1 MGPIS
6 MKSHYRAV
14 VIGGGVVGCSVLY
27 HLAKAGWSDVLLI
40 ERSELTSGSSWHAA
54 GGFHTLNGDP
64 NVARLQAYTVSL
76 YKELEE
82 ISGQS
87 CSLHLTG
94 GVMMA
99 DSPERMDFLRLA
111 HAKGRYLGMD
121 TELITPSEARAMF
134 PLMDETKFV
143 GAMWDPVE
151 GHLDPSGTT
160 HAYAKAARKL
170 GAEIVLRNR
179 VTELTQA
186 TDGTWNVVTEQGTV
200 KAEHVVNCGGLW
212 AREIGRMV
220 GLELP
225 LLAMEHMYLLTEPM
239 PAVEEFNAATGR
251 EMVGVLD
258 FKGEIYTRQE
268 RNGVLLGTYEKA
280 CKPWSPV
287 ETPWDFG
294 HELLAP
300 DLDRISPS
308 LEIGFEHFPGIA
320 NAGIKQVINGPF
332 TFAPDGNPLVGPVQG
347 LTNFWCACAVMAGF
361 SQGGGV
367 GLALSNWMVNG
378 EPGFD
383 VWGMDVAR
391 FGEWATLRY
400 TNAKVRENY
409 SRRFSIRFPNEELP
423 AARPAQTTPL
433 YDTMRAQGAV
443 MGDSW
448 GLETPLWFA
457 PEGVEAK
464 DVVSFHRSNDFEH
477 VGNEVRATRERVGVT
492 EIANFAKYEI
502 RGSGSADFL
511 NRLMTNRMPK
521 PGRLVLTPMLNEAGK
536 LIGDF
541 TVANMGPGAGEDR
554 FMIWGSSAAQKYHM
568 RWFEQHLPKDGT
580 VRIHRFDQTLVGLSI
595 AGPKSQEV
603 LAGLCDEDVST
614 SAFRFMDVREMAVA
628 GAPCIVNRISYTGD
642 LGYEIWMQPAY
653 ERLVYSAIKEA
664 GEKHGIV
671 DFGMRALLS
680 MRLEKNFPTWFRE
693 LRPIYGPFEG
703 AMERFVKLE
712 KNEFIGRDAAA
723 RENAAGPKLRRVS
736 FIVDALDADVMG
748 DEPIWAR
755 IGDRDFGTVEQ
766 PHGYG
771 APRFGADGAD
781 VGAPTSPLW
790 GGRTEGSGGGASA
803 GSADTSPPTPA
814 LRADPPHEGEGK
826 DSFCIRGIRDG
837 EWAVVGWVTS
847 GGYAHWVQKSVAQGY
862 VPAELAGDES
872 AGLFEIEILG
882 QRRPA
887 RINIEPPFDPTGD
900 RMRA

>member
-1 MGPIS
+1 
-6 MKSHYRAV
+6 MKSHAKAV

-27 HLAKAGWSDVLLI
+27 HLAKAGWNDIMLI

-64 NVARLQAYTVSL
+64 NVAKLQAYTVQL
-76 YKELEE
+76 YKEIEE

-99 DSPERMDFLRLA
+99 DTPERMDFLRLA

-121 TELITPSEARAMF
+121 TELITPSEAKAMF
-134 PLMDETKFV
+134 PLMDETNFV

-179 VTELTQA
+179 VVELTQEV
-186 TDGTWNVVTEQGTV
+186 DGTWNVVTEQGTV

-220 GLELP
+220 GVELP
-225 LLAMEHMYLLTEPM
+225 VLAMEHMYLLTEPM
-239 PAVEEFNAATGR
+239 PEVEEFNKSTGR
-251 EMVGVLD
+251 EMIGVLD

-268 RNGVLLGTYEKA
+268 RNGILLGTYEKA

-287 ETPWDFG
+287 STPWDFG
-294 HELLAP
+294 HELLQP
-300 DLDRISPS
+300 DIDRIAPS
-308 LEIGFEHFPGIA
+308 LEIGFKHFPGIEK
-320 NAGIKQVINGPF
+320 AGIKQIINGPF
-332 TFAPDGNPLVGPVQG
+332 TFALDGNPLVGPVQG

-367 GLALSNWMVNG
+367 GLALSNWMVHG
-378 EPGFD
+378 DPGFD

-433 YDTMRAQGAV
+433 YDTMLANNAV

-457 PEGVEAK
+457 PKGSEPKE
-464 DVVSFHRSNDFEH
+464 VVSFHRSNDFRPIGE
-477 VGNEVRATRERVGVT
+477 EVRATRERVGVT
-492 EIANFAKYEI
+492 EIANFAKYEV
-502 RGSGSADFL
+502 SGPGAEDFL

-521 PGRLVLTPMLNEAGK
+521 TGRIVLTPMLNEFGR

-541 TVANMGPGAGEDR
+541 TIAKAGPRGGEDR

-568 RWFEQHLPKDGT
+568 RWFEKHLPKDGPRASE

-595 AGPKSQEV
+595 AGPKSRDLLQKLV
-603 LAGLCDEDVST
+603 DVDIST
-614 SAFRFMDVREMAVA
+614 KAFRFMDFREMAVG
-628 GAPCIVNRISYTGD
+628 GAPCMVNRITYTGD
-642 LGYEIWMQPAY
+642 LGYEIWMAPAY
-653 ERLVYSAIKEA
+653 QRLVYKAIKEA
-664 GEKHGIV
+664 GEEFGLV

-703 AMERFVKLE
+703 SMDRFIKLE
-712 KNEFIGRDAAA
+712 KNDFIGREAAA
-723 RENAAGPKLRRVS
+723 KEQAEGPKLRRVS
-736 FIVDALDADVMG
+736 FIVDAADADVMG
-748 DEPIWAR
+748 DEPIWAKV
-755 IGDRDFGTVEQ
+755 GGKDYGTVEK

-771 APRFGADGAD
+771 APRFDA
-781 VGAPTSPLW
+781 
-790 GGRTEGSGGGASA
+790 GGKEVRGSNAAEGASA
-803 GSADTSPPTPA
+803 V
-814 LRADPPHEGEGK
+814 
-826 DSFCIRGIRDG
+826 RGIVDG
-837 EWAVVGWVTS
+837 DWRVVGWVTS
-847 GGYAHWVQKSVAQGY
+847 GGYAHYVEKSMAQGY
-862 VPAELAGDES
+862 VPAALAENES

-882 QRRPA
+882 HRRPA
-887 RINIEPPFDPTGD
+887 RINVEPPFDPSGEK
-900 RMRA
+900 MRT

>member
-1 MGPIS
+1 
-6 MKSHYRAV
+6 MKSHVKAV

-27 HLAKAGWSDVLLI
+27 HLAKAGWTDIMLI

-64 NVARLQAYTVSL
+64 NVAKLQAYTVQL
-76 YKELEE
+76 YKEIEE
-82 ISGQS
+82 LSGQS

-99 DSPERMDFLRLA
+99 DTPERMDFLRLA

-121 TELITPSEARAMF
+121 TELITPSEAKAMF
-134 PLMDETKFV
+134 PLMDEKNFV

-179 VTELTQA
+179 VVELTQEA
-186 TDGTWNVVTEQGTV
+186 DGTWNVVTEQGTV

-220 GLELP
+220 GVELP
-225 LLAMEHMYLLTEPM
+225 VLAMEHMYLLTEPM
-239 PAVEEFNAATGR
+239 PEVEEFNRSTGR
-251 EMVGVLD
+251 EMIGVLD

-268 RNGVLLGTYEKA
+268 RNGILLGTYEKA

-287 ETPWDFG
+287 NTPWDFG
-294 HELLAP
+294 HELLPP
-300 DLDRISPS
+300 DIDRIAPS
-308 LEIGFEHFPGIA
+308 LEIGFKHFPGIEK
-320 NAGIKQVINGPF
+320 AGIKQIINGPF
-332 TFAPDGNPLVGPVQG
+332 TFALDGNPLVGPVQG

-367 GLALSNWMVNG
+367 GLALSNWMVHG
-378 EPGFD
+378 DPGFD

-433 YDTMRAQGAV
+433 YDTMLANNAV

-457 PEGVEAK
+457 PKGTEPK
-464 DVVSFHRSNDFEH
+464 DIVSFHRSNDFGPIGE
-477 VGNEVRATRERVGVT
+477 EVRATRERVGVT
-492 EIANFAKYEI
+492 EIANFAKYEV
-502 RGSGSADFL
+502 SGPGAEDFL

-521 PGRLVLTPMLNEAGK
+521 TGRIVLTPMVNEFGR

-541 TVANMGPGAGEDR
+541 TIAKTGEDR

-568 RWFEQHLPKDGT
+568 RWFEKHLPKDGS

-595 AGPKSQEV
+595 AGPSARNLLQK
-603 LAGLCDEDVST
+603 LADVDVST
-614 SAFRFMDVREMAVA
+614 KAFRFMDFREMAVG
-628 GAPCIVNRISYTGD
+628 GAPCMVNRITYTGD
-642 LGYEIWMQPAY
+642 LGYEIWMAPAY
-653 ERLVYSAIKEA
+653 QRLVYKAIKEA
-664 GEKHGIV
+664 GEEFGLV

-703 AMERFVKLE
+703 SMDRFIKLE
-712 KNEFIGRDAAA
+712 KNDFIGREAAA
-723 RENAAGPKLRRVS
+723 REQAQGPKLRRVS
-736 FIVDALDADVMG
+736 FIVDAADADVMG
-748 DEPIWAR
+748 DEPIWAKVSK
-755 IGDRDFGTVEQ
+755 DYGTVEK

-771 APRFGADGAD
+771 APRFDETGKE
-781 VGAPTSPLW
+781 V
-790 GGRTEGSGGGASA
+790 RGSEAAEGASA
-803 GSADTSPPTPA
+803 V
-814 LRADPPHEGEGK
+814 
-826 DSFCIRGIRDG
+826 RGIVDG
-837 EWAVVGWVTS
+837 EWRVVGWVTS
-847 GGYAHWVQKSVAQGY
+847 GGYAHYVQKSMAQGY
-862 VPAELAGDES
+862 VPAALAEDES

-882 QRRPA
+882 HRRPA
-887 RINIEPPFDPTGD
+887 RINVEPPFDPSGEK
-900 RMRA
+900 MRT

>member
-1 MGPIS
+1 
-6 MKSHYRAV
+6 MKSHVKAV

-27 HLAKAGWSDVLLI
+27 HLAKAGWTDIMLI

-64 NVARLQAYTVSL
+64 NVAKLQAYTVQL
-76 YKELEE
+76 YKEIEE
-82 ISGQS
+82 LSGQS

-99 DSPERMDFLRLA
+99 DTPERMDFLRLA

-121 TELITPSEARAMF
+121 TELITPSEAKAMF
-134 PLMDETKFV
+134 PLMDEKNFV

-179 VTELTQA
+179 VVELTQEA
-186 TDGTWNVVTEQGTV
+186 DGTWNVVTEHGTV

-220 GLELP
+220 GVELP
-225 LLAMEHMYLLTEPM
+225 VLAMEHMYLLTEPM
-239 PAVEEFNAATGR
+239 PEVEEFNKSTGR
-251 EMVGVLD
+251 EMIGVLD

-268 RNGVLLGTYEKA
+268 RNGILLGTYEKA

-287 ETPWDFG
+287 NTPWDFG
-294 HELLAP
+294 HELLQP
-300 DLDRISPS
+300 DIDRIAPS
-308 LEIGFEHFPGIA
+308 LEIGFKHFPGIEK
-320 NAGIKQVINGPF
+320 AGIKQIINGPF
-332 TFAPDGNPLVGPVQG
+332 TFALDGNPLVGPVQG

-367 GLALSNWMVNG
+367 GLALSNWMVHG
-378 EPGFD
+378 DPGFD

-433 YDTMRAQGAV
+433 YDTMLANNAV

-457 PEGVEAK
+457 PKGTEPK
-464 DVVSFHRSNDFEH
+464 DIVSFHRSNDFGPIGE
-477 VGNEVRATRERVGVT
+477 EVRATRDKVGVT
-492 EIANFAKYEI
+492 EIANFAKYEV
-502 RGSGSADFL
+502 SGPAAEDFL

-521 PGRLVLTPMLNEAGK
+521 TGRIVLTPMVNEFGK

-541 TVANMGPGAGEDR
+541 TIAKTGEDR

-568 RWFEQHLPKDGT
+568 RWFEKHLPKDGS

-595 AGPKSQEV
+595 AGPKSRDLLQKLV
-603 LAGLCDEDVST
+603 DVDVST
-614 SAFRFMDVREMAVA
+614 KAFRFMDFREMAVG
-628 GAPCIVNRISYTGD
+628 GAPCMVNRITYTGD
-642 LGYEIWMQPAY
+642 LGYEIWMAPAY
-653 ERLVYSAIKEA
+653 QRLVYKAIKEA
-664 GEKHGIV
+664 GEEFGIV

-703 AMERFVKLE
+703 SMDRFIKLE
-712 KNEFIGRDAAA
+712 KNDFIGREAAA
-723 RENAAGPKLRRVS
+723 KEQAQGPKLRRVS
-736 FIVDALDADVMG
+736 FIVDAADADVMG
-748 DEPIWAR
+748 DEPIWAKVSK
-755 IGDRDFGTVEQ
+755 DYGTVEK

-771 APRFGADGAD
+771 APRFDETGKE
-781 VGAPTSPLW
+781 V
-790 GGRTEGSGGGASA
+790 RGSKAAEGASA
-803 GSADTSPPTPA
+803 V
-814 LRADPPHEGEGK
+814 
-826 DSFCIRGIRDG
+826 RGIVDG
-837 EWAVVGWVTS
+837 EWRVVGWVTS
-847 GGYAHWVQKSVAQGY
+847 GGYAHYVQKSMAQGY
-862 VPAELAGDES
+862 VPAALAEDES

-882 QRRPA
+882 HRRPA
-887 RINIEPPFDPTGD
+887 RINIEPPFDPSGEK
-900 RMRA
+900 MRT

>member
-1 MGPIS
+1 
-6 MKSHYRAV
+6 MKSHVKAV

-27 HLAKAGWSDVLLI
+27 HLARAGWTDVMLI

-64 NVARLQAYTVSL
+64 NVAKLQAYTVQL

-82 ISGQS
+82 LSGQS

-94 GVMMA
+94 GIMMA
-99 DSPERMDFLRLA
+99 DTPERMDFLRLA

-121 TELITPSEARAMF
+121 TELITPSEAKAMF
-134 PLMDETKFV
+134 PFMDETNFV

-160 HAYAKAARKL
+160 HAYAKAAQKL
-170 GAEIVLRNR
+170 GAQIVLRNP
-179 VTELTQA
+179 VKELTQEV
-186 TDGTWNVVTEQGTV
+186 DGTWNVVTEQGTV

-225 LLAMEHMYLLTEPM
+225 VLAMEHMYLLTEPM
-239 PAVEEFNAATGR
+239 PEVEEFNKSTGR

-268 RNGVLLGTYEKA
+268 RNGILLGTYEKA

-287 ETPWDFG
+287 NTPWDFG
-294 HELLAP
+294 HELLQP
-300 DLDRISPS
+300 DIDRIAPS
-308 LEIGFEHFPGIA
+308 LEIGFKHFPGIA
-320 NAGIKQVINGPF
+320 NAGIKQIINGPF

-347 LTNFWCACAVMAGF
+347 LTNYWTACAVMAGF

-378 EPGFD
+378 DPGFD
-383 VWGMDVAR
+383 VWGMDVTR
-391 FGEWATLRY
+391 YGEWASLRY

-433 YDTMRAQGAV
+433 YDTMVAQNAV

-457 PEGVEAK
+457 PQGTEPK
-464 DVVSFHRSNDFEH
+464 DIVSFHRSNDFEH
-477 VGNEVRATRERVGVT
+477 IGNEVRATRESVGVT
-492 EIANFAKYEI
+492 EIANFAKYEV
-502 RGSGSADFL
+502 SGPGAENFL

-521 PGRLVLTPMLNEAGK
+521 TGRLVLTPMLNEFGK

-541 TVANMGPGAGEDR
+541 TIAKCAEDR

-568 RWFEQHLPKDGT
+568 RWFEKQLPKDGS

-595 AGPKSQEV
+595 AGPRSQDL
-603 LAGLCDEDVST
+603 LAKLVDADVST
-614 SAFRFMDVREMAVA
+614 KAFRFMDFREMAVG
-628 GAPCIVNRISYTGD
+628 GAPCMVNRISYTGD
-642 LGYEIWMQPAY
+642 LGYEIWMAPAY
-653 ERLVYSAIKEA
+653 QRLVYHAIKEA
-664 GEKHGIV
+664 GEEFGIV

-703 AMERFVKLE
+703 SMDRFTRLE
-712 KNEFIGRDAAA
+712 KNDFVGRDAAA
-723 RENAAGPKLRRVS
+723 KEQAEGPKLRRVS
-736 FIVDALDADVMG
+736 MVVEANGADVMG
-748 DEPIWAR
+748 DEPIWAKV
-755 IGDRDFGTVEQ
+755 GATDHGTIDK

-771 APRFGADGAD
+771 APRFDETGAETRTSEAD
-781 VGAPTSPLW
+781 
-790 GGRTEGSGGGASA
+790 EGAS
-803 GSADTSPPTPA
+803 S
-814 LRADPPHEGEGK
+814 
-826 DSFCIRGIRDG
+826 IRGIVDG
-837 EWAVVGWVTS
+837 EWRVVGWVTS
-847 GGYAHWVQKSVAQGY
+847 GGYAHYVQKSLAQGY
-862 VPAELAGDES
+862 VPAALAENDNEGM
-872 AGLFEIEILG
+872 FEIEILG
-882 QRRPA
+882 HRRPA
-887 RINIEPPFDPTGD
+887 RINIQPLFDPAGEK
-900 RMRA
+900 MRG

>member
-1 MGPIS
+1 
-6 MKSHYRAV
+6 MKSHAKAV

-27 HLAKAGWSDVLLI
+27 HLARAGWTDVMLI

-64 NVARLQAYTVSL
+64 NVAKLQAYTVQL
-76 YKELEE
+76 YKEIEE
-82 ISGQS
+82 LSGQS

-99 DSPERMDFLRLA
+99 DTPERMDFLRLA

-121 TELITPSEARAMF
+121 TELITPSEAKAMF
-134 PLMDETKFV
+134 PLMDEKNFV

-179 VTELTQA
+179 VVELTQEP
-186 TDGTWNVVTEQGTV
+186 DGTWNVVTEQGTV

-220 GLELP
+220 GVELP

-239 PAVEEFNAATGR
+239 PEVEEFNKSTGR
-251 EMVGVLD
+251 EMIGVLD

-268 RNGVLLGTYEKA
+268 RNGILLGTYEKA

-287 ETPWDFG
+287 NTPWDFG
-294 HELLAP
+294 HELLQP
-300 DLDRISPS
+300 DIDRIAPS
-308 LEIGFEHFPGIA
+308 LEIGFKHFPGIEK
-320 NAGIKQVINGPF
+320 AGIKQIINGPF
-332 TFAPDGNPLVGPVQG
+332 TFALDGNPLVGPVQG

-378 EPGFD
+378 DPGFD

-433 YDTMRAQGAV
+433 YDTMLANNAV

-457 PEGVEAK
+457 PKGSEPK
-464 DVVSFHRSNDFEH
+464 DIVSFHRSNDFGPIGE
-477 VGNEVRATRERVGVT
+477 EVRATRDRVGVT
-492 EIANFAKYEI
+492 EIANFAKYEV
-502 RGSGSADFL
+502 SGPGAEDFL

-521 PGRLVLTPMLNEAGK
+521 VGRIVLTPMVNEFGK

-541 TVANMGPGAGEDR
+541 TIAKSGEDR

-568 RWFEQHLPKDGT
+568 RWFEKHLPKDGS

-595 AGPKSQEV
+595 AGPKSRDLLQKLV
-603 LAGLCDEDVST
+603 DVDVST
-614 SAFRFMDVREMAVA
+614 KAFRFMDFREMAVG
-628 GAPCIVNRISYTGD
+628 GAPCMVNRITYTGD
-642 LGYEIWMQPAY
+642 LGYEIWMAPAY
-653 ERLVYSAIKEA
+653 QRLVYKAIKDA
-664 GEKHGIV
+664 GEEFGIV

-703 AMERFVKLE
+703 SMDRFIKLE
-712 KNEFIGRDAAA
+712 KNDFIGREASAKEQAD
-723 RENAAGPKLRRVS
+723 GPKLRRVS

-748 DEPIWAR
+748 DEPIWAKVSK
-755 IGDRDFGTVEQ
+755 DFGTVEK

-771 APRFGADGAD
+771 APRFDDAGKE
-781 VGAPTSPLW
+781 V
-790 GGRTEGSGGGASA
+790 RGSKAASGASA
-803 GSADTSPPTPA
+803 V
-814 LRADPPHEGEGK
+814 
-826 DSFCIRGIRDG
+826 RGIVDG
-837 EWAVVGWVTS
+837 DWRVVGWVTS
-847 GGYAHWVQKSVAQGY
+847 GGYAHYVQKSMAQGY
-862 VPAELAGDES
+862 VPAALAEDES

-887 RINIEPPFDPTGD
+887 RINVEPPFDPSGEK
-900 RMRA
+900 MRT

>member
-1 MGPIS
+1 
-6 MKSHYRAV
+6 MKSHAKAV

-27 HLAKAGWSDVLLI
+27 HLARAGWTDVMLI

-64 NVARLQAYTVSL
+64 NVAKLQAYTVQL

-82 ISGQS
+82 LSGQS

-94 GVMMA
+94 GIMMA

-121 TELITPSEARAMF
+121 TELITPSEAKAMF
-134 PLMDETKFV
+134 PLMDEKNFV

-160 HAYAKAARKL
+160 HAYAKAAQKL
-170 GAEIVLRNR
+170 DAEIVLRNPVR
-179 VTELTQA
+179 ELTQEA
-186 TDGTWNVVTEQGTV
+186 DGTWNVITEQGTV

-212 AREIGRMV
+212 AREVGRMV

-225 LLAMEHMYLLTEPM
+225 VLAMEHMYLLTEPM
-239 PAVEEFNAATGR
+239 PEVEEFNRSTGR

-268 RNGVLLGTYEKA
+268 RNGILLGTYEKA

-287 ETPWDFG
+287 NTPWDFG
-294 HELLAP
+294 HELLQP
-300 DLDRISPS
+300 DIDRIAPS
-308 LEIGFEHFPGIA
+308 LEIGFRHFPGIA
-320 NAGIKQVINGPF
+320 NAGIKQIINGPF

-347 LTNFWCACAVMAGF
+347 LTNYWTACAVMAGF

-378 EPGFD
+378 DPGFD
-383 VWGMDVAR
+383 VWGMDVSR
-391 FGEWATLRY
+391 YGEWATLRY

-433 YDTMRAQGAV
+433 YDTMIANNAV

-457 PEGVEAK
+457 PMGTEPK
-464 DVVSFHRSNDFEH
+464 DIVSFRRSNDFEH
-477 VGNEVRATRERVGVT
+477 VGNEVRAVRKRVGVT
-492 EIANFAKYEI
+492 EIANFAKYEV
-502 RGSGSADFL
+502 SGPNAEDFL

-521 PGRLVLTPMLNEAGK
+521 TGRLVLTPMLNEFGK

-541 TVANMGPGAGEDR
+541 TIAKATEDR

-568 RWFEQHLPKDGT
+568 RWFERHLPQDGS
-580 VRIHRFDQTLVGLSI
+580 VRIHRFDQTLVGLAI
-595 AGPKSQEV
+595 AGPQSQALLQKLV
-603 LAGLCDEDVST
+603 DEDVST
-614 SAFRFMDVREMAVA
+614 KTFRFMDYREMAVG
-628 GAPCIVNRISYTGD
+628 GAPAIVNRISYTGD

-653 ERLVYSAIKEA
+653 QRLVYKSIKEA
-664 GEKHGIV
+664 GAEFGIV

-703 AMERFVKLE
+703 SMDRFIRME
-712 KNEFIGRDAAA
+712 KNEFIGREAAA
-723 RENAAGPKLRRVS
+723 KEQAEGPRLRRVS
-736 FIVDALDADVMG
+736 MVVQADGADVMG

-755 IGDRDFGTVEQ
+755 VSADYGTVEK

-771 APRFGADGAD
+771 APRFDE
-781 VGAPTSPLW
+781 T
-790 GGRTEGSGGGASA
+790 GREAR
-803 GSADTSPPTPA
+803 GSA
-814 LRADPPHEGEGK
+814 ADEG
-826 DSFCIRGIRDG
+826 DSSIRGIVDG
-837 EWAVVGWVTS
+837 DWRVVGWVTS
-847 GGYAHWVQKSVAQGY
+847 GGYAHHVEKSLAQGY
-862 VPAELAGDES
+862 VPAPLAEDES
-872 AGLFEIEILG
+872 EGVFEIEILG
-882 QRRPA
+882 KRRPA
-887 RINIEPPFDPTGD
+887 RINVLPLFDPAGEK
-900 RMRA
+900 MRG

>member
-1 MGPIS
+1 
-6 MKSHYRAV
+6 MKSHAKAV

-27 HLAKAGWSDVLLI
+27 HLARAGWTDIVLI

-64 NVARLQAYTVSL
+64 NVAKLQAYTVQL

-82 ISGQS
+82 LSGQS

-94 GVMMA
+94 GIMMA
-99 DSPERMDFLRLA
+99 DTPERMDFLRLA

-121 TELITPSEARAMF
+121 TELITPSEAKAMF
-134 PLMDETKFV
+134 PLMDETNFV

-160 HAYAKAARKL
+160 HAYAKAAQKL

-179 VTELTQA
+179 VVELTQA
-186 TDGTWNVVTEQGTV
+186 PDGTWNVITEKGTV
-200 KAEHVVNCGGLW
+200 KSEHVVNCGGLW
-212 AREIGRMV
+212 AREVGRMV
-220 GLELP
+220 GVELP

-239 PAVEEFNAATGR
+239 KEVEEFNKATGR

-287 ETPWDFG
+287 NTPWDFG
-294 HELLAP
+294 HELLIP
-300 DLDRISPS
+300 DLDRITPS
-308 LEIGFEHFPGIA
+308 LEVGFKHFPGIEK
-320 NAGIKQVINGPF
+320 AGIKQIINGPF

-367 GLALSNWMVNG
+367 GLALSNWMVHG
-378 EPGFD
+378 DPGFD

-433 YDTMRAQGAV
+433 YDTMMAQNAV

-457 PEGVEAK
+457 PVGTEPR
-464 DVVSFHRSNDFEH
+464 DIVSYHRSNDFEH

-492 EIANFAKYEI
+492 EIANFAKYEVA
-502 RGSGSADFL
+502 GPGAEAFL
-511 NRLMTNRMPK
+511 NRLMTNRMPRK
-521 PGRLVLTPMLNEAGK
+521 GRIVLTPMLNELGK

-541 TVANMGPGAGEDR
+541 TIANTGGRNGDDK

-568 RWFEQHLPKDGT
+568 RWFEKHLPKDGS

-595 AGPKSQEV
+595 AGPKSQALLQKLV
-603 LAGLCDEDVST
+603 DEDAST
-614 SAFRFMDVREMAVA
+614 TAFRFMDFREMAVA
-628 GAPCIVNRISYTGD
+628 GAPCMVNRITYTGD
-642 LGYEIWMQPAY
+642 LGYEIWMEPAY
-653 ERLVYSAIKEA
+653 QRLVYRAIKEA
-664 GEKHGIV
+664 GQEFGIV

-703 AMERFVKLE
+703 SMDRFVRLE
-712 KNEFIGRDAAA
+712 KNDFIGREAAA
-723 RENAAGPKLRRVS
+723 REKAEGPKLRRVS
-736 FIVDALDADVMG
+736 LIVDAGDADVMG
-748 DEPIWAR
+748 DEPIWAKV
-755 IGDRDFGTVEQ
+755 GDRDFGTVAK

-771 APRFGADGAD
+771 APRFDATGKE
-781 VGAPTSPLW
+781 V
-790 GGRTEGSGGGASA
+790 RGSAAASGAS
-803 GSADTSPPTPA
+803 GV
-814 LRADPPHEGEGK
+814 
-826 DSFCIRGIRDG
+826 RGITDG
-837 EWAVVGWVTS
+837 EWRVVGWVTS
-847 GGYAHWVQKSVAQGY
+847 GGYAHYVRKSLAQGY
-862 VPAELAGDES
+862 IPAALAEDES
-872 AGLFEIEILG
+872 EGLFEIEILG
-882 QRRPA
+882 QRRAA
-887 RINIEPPFDPTGD
+887 RINTQPLFDPAGEK
-900 RMRA
+900 MRS

>member
-1 MGPIS
+1 MRNHA
-6 MKSHYRAV
+6 KAV

-27 HLAKAGWSDVLLI
+27 HLAKAGWKDIMLI

-64 NVARLQAYTVSL
+64 NVAKLQAYTVQL
-76 YKELEE
+76 YKEIEE
-82 ISGQS
+82 LSGQS

-94 GVMMA
+94 GVMLA

-121 TELITPSEARAMF
+121 TELITPSEAKAMF
-134 PLMDETKFV
+134 PLMDEKNFV

-179 VTELTQA
+179 VIELAQEP
-186 TDGTWNVVTEQGTV
+186 DGSWNVITEQGTV

-212 AREIGRMV
+212 AREVGRMV
-220 GLELP
+220 GIELP

-239 PAVEEFNAATGR
+239 PEVEEFNARTGR

-280 CKPWSPV
+280 CRPWSPV
-287 ETPWDFG
+287 NTPWDFG
-294 HELLAP
+294 HELLQP
-300 DLDRISPS
+300 DIDRIAPS
-308 LEIGFEHFPGIA
+308 LEVGFRHFPGIEK
-320 NAGIKQVINGPF
+320 AGIKQIINGPF
-332 TFAPDGNPLVGPVQG
+332 TFAPDGNPLVGPVPG
-347 LTNFWCACAVMAGF
+347 LTNFWVACAVMAGF

-378 EPGFD
+378 DPGFD

-433 YDTMRAQGAV
+433 YGTMLANNAV

-457 PEGVEAK
+457 PKGSEPR
-464 DVVSFHRSNDFEH
+464 DIVSFHRSNDFEH
-477 VGNEVRATRERVGVT
+477 VGAEVRAVREKVGVT
-492 EIANFAKYEI
+492 EIANFAKYEVT
-502 RGSGSADFL
+502 GPGAEAFL

-521 PGRLVLTPMLNEAGK
+521 KGRIVLTPMLNEFGK

-541 TVANMGPGAGEDR
+541 TIAHAAPQGKDER
-554 FMIWGSSAAQKYHM
+554 FMIWGSSAAARYHM
-568 RWFEQHLPKDGT
+568 RWFEKHLPKDES

-595 AGPKSQEV
+595 AGPRARDLLQKLV
-603 LAGLCDEDVST
+603 DVDVSNT
-614 SAFRFMDVREMAVA
+614 AFRFLDFREMAVG
-628 GAPCIVNRISYTGD
+628 GAPCMVNRVTYTGD

-653 ERLVYSAIKEA
+653 QYRVYTAIKEA
-664 GEKHGIV
+664 GEELGIV

-703 AMERFVKLE
+703 AMERFVRME
-712 KNEFIGRDAAA
+712 KNDFIGREAAA
-723 RENAAGPKLRRVS
+723 RELADGPKLRRVS
-736 FIVDALDADVMG
+736 FVVDALDADVMG
-748 DEPIWAR
+748 DEPIWAKVPT
-755 IGDRDFGTVEQ
+755 DYGTVEK

-771 APRFGADGAD
+771 APRFDENGRESHHSAADH
-781 VGAPTSPLW
+781 
-790 GGRTEGSGGGASA
+790 GAS
-803 GSADTSPPTPA
+803 S
-814 LRADPPHEGEGK
+814 
-826 DSFCIRGIRDG
+826 IRGIVDG
-837 EWAVVGWVTS
+837 QWRVVGWVTS
-847 GGYAHWVQKSVAQGY
+847 GGYAHHVRKSMAQGY
-862 VPAELAGDES
+862 VPASLAHDES
-872 AGLFEIEILG
+872 ENLFQIEILG
-882 QRRPA
+882 KRRPA
-887 RINIEPPFDPTGD
+887 RINIEPLFDPTGEK
-900 RMRA
+900 MRS